1 MKILHK
7 ALALFLILS
16 LLFSIAGC
24 QKNQTPAEPTVP
36 PVTEPPEVIA
46 YRDACAPIVSADSL
60 LLRITATKT
69 TTVGGETFVEESD
82 QTLRMS
88 GIGTDAF
95 MFHSEEDLTYGD
107 AYEISYEETFANG
120 TVYMTQDN
128 ANHFSGAITVEEAA
142 SRYCPAVLLDTDLYG
157 SITQD
162 GSVLTFS
169 APTAAESWAMPAD
182 AEMTEASGTASLDSH
197 GQLQKATYSLSYHY
211 GPTEVTLEVESYIT
225 IESVTVEVPE
235 NVDDF
240 VPVTNVDAIRLIE
253 SAYRNLFTATS
264 YSITNIDNYMVQ
276 AAGLLRN
283 EAVQVNVYGSGDDF
297 QAKLTDDIYF
307 MDYSR
312 NREQEYSEEY
322 LFRDGVCTVTA
333 DKKKPQEYPGVTAK
347 EFSALCDNRKLT
359 GTVSLDYF
367 KDAVITDLGSTYIVE
382 LTFTEE
388 MAELLQDSI
397 CTSMFNDPD
406 LLNNMATSYVTN
418 DVSGYFAVDKYTGI
432 PTAHGYRYEGCH
444 TIDEQELLIS
454 YQADTSVDAPS
465 LTTYYAINE
474 EMLPEEEPET
484 KATPL
489 FYHVTGPDGQQM
501 WLFGTIHVGDERTA
515 YLPQEIYDAL
525 SSSDALALEYYSK
538 EFEKQ
543 LEKDK
548 KVSEAVS
555 DSYYYSDGTKIV
567 DVIGQELYDSAVL
580 HMKAS
585 GNYNMNADYMKA
597 YLWSQSI
604 DNFHRRQSF
613 IHTGDQGVE
622 SRLETLAEEQGIK
635 ILSIE
640 SGLFQVQMITGLSD
654 KLQIKMLEESIE
666 YDATDSWDD
675 TSELYELWCAGD
687 EAALREE
694 LSNEVDTSEMTE
706 EELAEYE
713 ELKPLM
719 DEYNTAI
726 SYDRNENMLK
736 VAIEYLESG
745 KTVFYAVGLAH
756 LLDDQNGLV
765 DALRAAGY
773 TVELV
778 QYAN

>member
-1 MKILHK
+1 MKTLHK
-7 ALALFLILS
+7 TLALLLILS

-24 QKNQTPAEPTVP
+24 KQTPAEPTIP
-36 PVTEPPEVIA
+36 PVTESPEVTA
-46 YRDACAPIVSADSL
+46 YRDACAPIESADSL
-60 LLRITATKT
+60 LLRITATKST
-69 TTVGGETFVEESD
+69 SVGGETFVEESE

-95 MFHSEEDLTYGD
+95 MFHSKEDLTYNSE
-107 AYEISYEETFANG
+107 YEISFKETFANG
-120 TVYMTQDN
+120 TLYMTQDN
-128 ANHFSGAITVEEAA
+128 TSHFCSAMTAEEAA
-142 SRYCPAVLLDTDLYG
+142 SRYCPPVLLDAALYG
-157 SITQD
+157 SVTQD
-162 GSVLTFS
+162 DRVLTFS

-182 AEMTEASGTASLDSH
+182 AEMIDASGIATLDSN
-197 GQLQKATYSLSYHY
+197 GQLQKASYSLSYRY
-211 GPTEVTLEVESYIT
+211 GPTEVTLEVESYVT
-225 IESVTVEVPE
+225 IESVNVEIPE
-235 NVDDF
+235 DPDDY
-240 VPVTNVDAIRLIE
+240 VPVTHADALRLIE
-253 SAYRNLFTATS
+253 SAYCYLYAATS
-264 YSITNIDNYMVQ
+264 YSIANVDSYMVQ
-276 AAGLLRN
+276 AAGILRN
-283 EAVQVNVYGSGDDF
+283 QAVRTDVYGSGETL

-312 NREQEYSEEY
+312 NKDQEYSEEY
-322 LFRDGVCTVTA
+322 LFRDGVCTVTLH
-333 DKKKPQEYPGVTAK
+333 KKKPEEYPKITATQ
-347 EFSALCDNRKLT
+347 FSELCHNRKIT
-359 GTVSLDYF
+359 GSVSPEYF
-367 KDAVITDLGSTYIVE
+367 QELVITDLGSTYIVE
-382 LTFTEE
+382 ITFTEK
-388 MAELLQDSI
+388 MAEMLQSSI
-397 CTSMFNDPD
+397 CTSLFNDPD
-406 LLNNMATSYVTN
+406 ALNNAASAYVTN
-418 DVSGYFAVDKYTGI
+418 EVSGYFAVDKYTGL

-444 TIDEQELLIS
+444 TIEEQECLIS

-465 LTTYYAINE
+465 LTTYYAVTE

-489 FYHVTGPDGQQM
+489 FYHVTGPDGQEM

-543 LEKDK
+543 VEDNK

-555 DSYYYSDGTKIV
+555 DAYYYSDGTTIV

-585 GNYNMNADYMKA
+585 GNYNMNAKYLKA

-604 DNFHRRQSF
+604 DNFHRRQGF
-613 IHTGDQGVE
+613 TQTGDQGVE
-622 SRLETLAEEQGIK
+622 SRLEALAEEQGIK

-640 SGLFQVQMITGLSD
+640 SGLFQVQTVTGFSD
-654 KLQIKMLEESIE
+654 ELQIKMLEESIE
-666 YDATDSWDD
+666 SDASDYWGG

-694 LSNEVDTSEMTE
+694 ISDEVDTSEMTE

-726 SYDRNENMLK
+726 SHDRNENMLK

-745 KTVFYAVGLAH
+745 KTIFYAVGLAH
-756 LLDDQNGLV
+756 LLDNTNGLV